1 MEEEAGE
8 IQIVRGAQPTLIGF
22 EIGATDQRMW
32 GPVET
37 RNGIELTAKKKKKW
51 TSVLQLQVNYANNLK
66 KQGDRFSPRTSSR
79 ECSPTDTLILA
90 H

>member
-32 GPVET
+32 GP
-37 RNGIELTAKKKKKW
+37 L
-51 TSVLQLQVNYANNLK
+51 VLGASTGVPTHDKGHAERPDMQRRVRT
-66 KQGDRFSPRTSSR
+66 QGAP
-79 ECSPTDTLILA
+79 PGPA
-90 H
+90 

>member
-37 RNGIELTAKKKKKW
+37 RNGIELTAKKKKK
-51 TSVLQLQVNYANNLK
+51 K
-66 KQGDRFSPRTSSR
+66 DFSSTTASELCQQP
-79 ECSPTDTLILA
+79 E
-90 H
+90 

>member
-37 RNGIELTAKKKKKW
+37 RNGIRIVT
-51 TSVLQLQVNYANNLK
+51 Q
-66 KQGDRFSPRTSSR
+66 
-79 ECSPTDTLILA
+79 
-90 H
+90 